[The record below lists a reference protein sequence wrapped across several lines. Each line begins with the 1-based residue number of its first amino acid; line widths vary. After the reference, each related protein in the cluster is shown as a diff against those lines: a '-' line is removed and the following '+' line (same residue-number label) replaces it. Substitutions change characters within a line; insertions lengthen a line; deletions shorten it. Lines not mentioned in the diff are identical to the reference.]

1 MEEEKKKTTPKKTT
15 TKKTT
20 GTAAKKSTGTA
31 TKKTTGAATKKTT
44 TKKAATT
51 TAKKTATKKPATGT
65 TKKTTGTTTKK
76 TSSTTAKKKTTTT
89 KKTGTAAKKTTAAPK
104 KEKVEEK
111 KEVVAESV
119 EVKPVEEI
127 KKVEEVKP
135 EVVETKKEEIKQ
147 EEVKQEPKFQKVTG
161 KQKTKKSAGK
171 KFLIFILILLILGI
185 CGLGVWAYFNQDKIP
200 FLNKSQTNSQNNNEN
215 KKNEIKEWEKAYA
228 KILMDENNYKDSK
241 NYFIQLVSL
250 DRNSKVPTLLVI
262 YDNATAFSEKIID
275 VWQVDEDG
283 DVLTNGAHYNV
294 TDDGLKVLYNIE
306 KEDYNWYIYH
316 RDTNNEE
323 YKKLSNLVNQVKEG
337 SKLQGSKLI
346 SPNSS
351 MQNYTV
357 CTDGQSGNILKEDF
371 EKQFIVV
378 DTKNLS
384 KTWVPFKSNLD
395 ETGVLELI
403 LNEENKNKNASS
415 VVSEIK
421 EELFK
426 KADKIKAENKKVQEN
441 I

>member
-1 MEEEKKKTTPKKTT
+1 MEEENKKTTPKK
-15 TKKTT
+15 KTT
-20 GTAAKKSTGTA
+20 
-31 TKKTTGAATKKTT
+31 
-44 TKKAATT
+44 
-51 TAKKTATKKPATGT
+51 T

-76 TSSTTAKKKTTTT
+76 TGTKKASGTTTKTSTAKKTTGVVAKKTATKKTTGTVAKRASSTTKKKTTTT
-89 KKTGTAAKKTTAAPK
+89 KKTGTAAEKTTSAPK
-104 KEKVEEK
+104 EEKVEVKNEA
-111 KEVVAESV
+111 VIESV
-119 EVKPVEEI
+119 EVKPVEEV
-127 KKVEEVKP
+127 KPQEVKP
-135 EVVETKKEEIKQ
+135 EVAETKQEEVKK

-171 KFLIFILILLILGI
+171 KFLIFILILLILTI

-200 FLNKSQTNSQNNNEN
+200 FLNKSQTNTQNNTEN

-228 KILMDENNYKDSK
+228 KILTDENNYKDSK

-262 YDNATAFSEKIID
+262 YDNATVFSEKIID
-275 VWQVDEDG
+275 IWQVDEDG
-283 DVLTNGAHYNV
+283 EVLTNGAHYNV

-306 KEDYNWYIYH
+306 KENYNWYIYH
-316 RDTNNEE
+316 RVNNNEE
-323 YKKLSNLVNQVKEG
+323 YKKLSNLVNEAKEG

-351 MQNYTV
+351 MQNYMV

-395 ETGVLELI
+395 ETAVLELI
-403 LNEENKNKNASS
+403 INEENKNKNASS

-421 EELFK
+421 DELFK
-426 KADKIKAENKKVQEN
+426 KADKIKAQSRVVEKVEENV
-441 I
+441 

>member
-1 MEEEKKKTTPKKTT
+1 MEEEKKTTTPKKTT

-31 TKKTTGAATKKTT
+31 AKKTTGAATKKTT
-44 TKKAATT
+44 TKKAVT
-51 TAKKTATKKPATGT
+51 TAKKTATKKT
-65 TKKTTGTTTKK
+65 TAGATKK
-76 TSSTTAKKKTTTT
+76 TSSTVAKKTTTT

-185 CGLGVWAYFNQDKIP
+185 CGLGVWVYFNQDKVP
-200 FLNKSQTNSQNNNEN
+200 FLNKTQTNTENKEN

-228 KILMDENNYKDSK
+228 KILTDENNYKNSK

-250 DRNSKVPTLLVI
+250 DKNSKVPTLLVI
-262 YDNATAFSEKIID
+262 YDNATVFAEKVLDI
-275 VWQVDEDG
+275 WQVDENG
-283 DVLTNGAHYNV
+283 EVLTNGAHYNV
-294 TDDGLKVLYNIE
+294 TDDGLKVLYDIE
-306 KEDYNWYIYH
+306 KENYNWYIYH
-316 RDTNNEE
+316 RDNNNEE
-323 YKKLSNLVNQVKEG
+323 YKKLSNLVNETKEG
-337 SKLQGSKLI
+337 SKLVSK
-346 SPNSS
+346 NSA
-351 MQNYTV
+351 MQNYMV
-357 CTDGQSGNILKEDF
+357 CTDGQSGNISKEDF

-378 DTKNLS
+378 DTKKLS
-384 KTWVPFKSNLD
+384 KTWVPFKADMD
-395 ETGVLELI
+395 ESAVLELVI
-403 LNEENKNKNASS
+403 NEENKSKNASS

-421 EELFK
+421 DELFK
-426 KADKIKAENKKVQEN
+426 KADKIKEQNKQVEKVEESV
-441 I
+441 

>member
-1 MEEEKKKTTPKKTT
+1 MEEENKKTTPKK
-15 TKKTT
+15 KTT
-20 GTAAKKSTGTA
+20 
-31 TKKTTGAATKKTT
+31 
-44 TKKAATT
+44 
-51 TAKKTATKKPATGT
+51 T

-76 TSSTTAKKKTTTT
+76 TGTKKASGTTTKTSTAKKTTGVVAKKTATKKTTGTVAKKASSTTKKKTTTT
-89 KKTGTAAKKTTAAPK
+89 KKTGTAAKKTTSAPK
-104 KEKVEEK
+104 EEKVEVKNEA
-111 KEVVAESV
+111 VIESV
-119 EVKPVEEI
+119 EVKPVEEV
-127 KKVEEVKP
+127 KPQEVKP
-135 EVVETKKEEIKQ
+135 EVAETKQ

-171 KFLIFILILLILGI
+171 KFLIFILILLILTI

-200 FLNKSQTNSQNNNEN
+200 FLNKSQTNTQNNTEN

-228 KILMDENNYKDSK
+228 KILTDENNYKDSK

-262 YDNATAFSEKIID
+262 YDNATVFSEKIID
-275 VWQVDEDG
+275 IWQVDEDG
-283 DVLTNGAHYNV
+283 EVLTNGAHYNV

-306 KEDYNWYIYH
+306 KENYNWYIYH
-316 RDTNNEE
+316 RANNNEE
-323 YKKLSNLVNQVKEG
+323 YKKLSNLVNEAKEG

-351 MQNYTV
+351 MQNYMV

-395 ETGVLELI
+395 ETAVLELI
-403 LNEENKNKNASS
+403 INEENKNKNASS

-421 EELFK
+421 DELFK
-426 KADKIKAENKKVQEN
+426 KADKIKAQSRVVEKVEENV
-441 I
+441 